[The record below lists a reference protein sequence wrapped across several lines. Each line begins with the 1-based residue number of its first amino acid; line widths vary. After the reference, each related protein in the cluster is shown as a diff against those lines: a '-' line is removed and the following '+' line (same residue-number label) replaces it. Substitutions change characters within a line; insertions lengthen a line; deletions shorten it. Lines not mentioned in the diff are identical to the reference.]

1 MVSLGGIF
9 NLFKDKD
16 MDCADV
22 RKWSSDY
29 LEEDLSTSQLEK
41 FRTHISGCGPCKSF
55 VDGLASVIGML
66 AKMPRAQPPTN
77 LKSSILERTTREKQ
91 GGDSKK

>member
-1 MVSLGGIF
+1 MVSSGRIF

-22 RKWSSDY
+22 RKLSSDY
-29 LEEDLSTSQLEK
+29 LEEDLSPSNLDK

-55 VDGLASVIGML
+55 VDGLASVVGML
-66 AKMPRAQPPTN
+66 SKLPTAKPPAD
-77 LKSSILERTTREKQ
+77 LKSSILEKTTREKQ
-91 GGDSKK
+91 SEDSTK